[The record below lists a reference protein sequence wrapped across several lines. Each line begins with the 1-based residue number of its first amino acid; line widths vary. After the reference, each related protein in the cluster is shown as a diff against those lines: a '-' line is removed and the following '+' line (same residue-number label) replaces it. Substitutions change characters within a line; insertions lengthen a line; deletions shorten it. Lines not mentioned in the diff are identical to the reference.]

1 MKILQVVPV
10 ANSRVRL
17 KVLLKN
23 KERELRGTTTAFS
36 RKAEGKWVHVKHPG
50 WINWDE
56 AKGGILIAEI
66 HPKKNESDWQLL
78 QSFIGYLDRH
88 LHDHIDSISIFYR

>member
-10 ANSRVRL
+10 ANGGVRL
-17 KVLLKN
+17 KALLKN

-36 RKAEGKWVHVKHPG
+36 RAREGRWVHVKYPG
-50 WINWDE
+50 SIHWDE

-66 HPKKNESDWQLL
+66 HPKKGESDWQLL
-78 QSFIGYLDRH
+78 QSFVGYLDRH
-88 LHDHIDSISIFYR
+88 LGDHIDCISIFYR

>member
-10 ANSRVRL
+10 ANNQVRL
-17 KVLLKN
+17 KTLLKN

-36 RKAEGKWVHVKHPG
+36 RKSEGKWVHVKHPG
-50 WINWDE
+50 WITWDE

-66 HPKKNESDWQLL
+66 HPKKGESDWQLL

-88 LHDHIDSISIFYR
+88 LGEHIDSISIFYR

>member
-17 KVLLKN
+17 KALLKN
-23 KERELRGTTTAFS
+23 KERELRGTPTAFS
-36 RKAEGKWVHVKHPG
+36 RKGEGKWVHVKYPG
-50 WINWDE
+50 WITWDE

-66 HPKKNESDWQLL
+66 HPKKGESDWQLL

-88 LHDHIDSISIFYR
+88 LGQHIDTITIFYR

>member
-10 ANSRVRL
+10 AGSRVRL
-17 KVLLKN
+17 KALLKN
-23 KERELRGTTTAFS
+23 KERQLRGTTTAFS
-36 RKAEGKWVHVKHPG
+36 RQREGKWVHVKHPG
-50 WINWDE
+50 WITWDE

-66 HPKKNESDWQLL
+66 HPKKDESDWQLL

-88 LHDHIDSISIFYR
+88 LGEHIDSISILYR

>member
-17 KVLLKN
+17 KALLKN

-36 RKAEGKWVHVKHPG
+36 RRSEGKWVHVKHPG
-50 WINWDE
+50 WILWDE

-66 HPKKNESDWQLL
+66 HPKKGESDWQLL

-88 LHDHIDSISIFYR
+88 LRENIDSISIFYR